1 MFFFLLSS
9 SLLYCLYFVLY
20 LENQEIFCSCV
31 WIQIC
36 RTSCNLIYCSF
47 VGFCVLILP
56 LVLSEFKQ
64 ILVPRSIS
72 IAWSAW
78 IHLML
83 RVKVGHNL
91 LSNFFLLFLLSN
103 NVSLLSEMYF
113 YLLYFYLQRVIE
125 NFGLIF
131 FWFSNCFLIV
141 NNRIVAVVVMHLN
154 WFVNRANLF
163 FFPWRE
169 PIFLQNN
176 LIKFMVASRNS
187 VVVIKVL

>member
-1 MFFFLLSS
+1 M
-9 SLLYCLYFVLY
+9 
-20 LENQEIFCSCV
+20 
-31 WIQIC
+31 QIC
-36 RTSCNLIYCSF
+36 RTFCNLIYCSF
-47 VGFCVLILP
+47 VGFCVLILS
-56 LVLSEFKQ
+56 LVLSDFKQ

-83 RVKVGHNL
+83 RVKVGHNH

-125 NFGLIF
+125 NGLIF